1 MKLKRLFSGEN
12 YKGEKNY
19 LNNQRKYEIT
29 RTVLMFALSLA
40 VYLIGFLT
48 THTNKN
54 LLTVVAVLG
63 CLPAAKSAV
72 NMIMFLRFSSCDNNL
87 ADRFE
92 AAQGDCLCAF
102 DRVFTSYEKNYVI
115 DHIAVR
121 NGSIIGYAPKP
132 KKKEFVEPDF
142 VKHINTYLNAEGIK
156 DTTIKIFGDSEKY
169 IERLTKLQESGVK
182 GNEES
187 IMHVLL
193 SISL

>member
-1 MKLKRLFSGEN
+1 MNLKRLFSSEK

-19 LNNQRKYEIT
+19 LNTQRIYEIV
-29 RTVLMFALSLA
+29 RTVIMFALSLS
-40 VYLIGFLT
+40 VYLIGYLT

-72 NMIMFLRFSSCDNNL
+72 NMIMFLRFSSCDRSL

-92 AAQGDCLCAF
+92 DVSGNLKNAF

-115 DHIAVR
+115 DHIIVN
-121 NGSIIGYAPKP
+121 NGSVIGYAGKHG
-132 KKKEFVEPDF
+132 KKAISESDF
-142 VKHINTYLNAEGIK
+142 AKHIHTYLSAEGYK
-156 DTTIKIFGDSEKY
+156 DITIKIFSDPEKY
-169 IERLTKLQESGVK
+169 IERIGSIKDLPAK
-182 GNEES
+182 GNEEK
-187 IMHVLL
+187 IMRVLL